1 MEDSE
6 GQSYVKYDSGQ
17 SWSNSHVETHETMS
31 FVYRSETIVE
41 AFVFVRVNSLHLG
54 LNHINRVVEHRRA
67 EASECSRGEVNHN
80 FVRDVILKDLLGV
93 FEHEE
98 PDSLVRRLLQN
109 CCNNS
114 FVQATYTMIACNG
127 VNAVEYI
134 PVLRLS

>member
-31 FVYRSETIVE
+31 FVYGCETIGE

-54 LNHINRVVEHRRA
+54 LNHINRVIEHRRA

-80 FVRDVILKDLLGV
+80 FVRYVILKDLLSI

-98 PDSLVRRLLQN
+98 SDTLVRRLLQN
-109 CCNNS
+109 CCNHS
-114 FVQATYTMIACNG
+114 FVQASHTVIACNG
-127 VNAVEYI
+127 VNSVEYI
-134 PVLRLS
+134 SVLRFS